1 MELNILIKRL
11 TGKGISKN
19 NIPAYLRDVSNSIN
33 SGEEIDLTD
42 LNNRLTG
49 LGWYEFELDDHT
61 FQLIKAI
68 IESERFINKEEE
80 KEGLLPKEFSIP
92 LLFHQSRQ
100 THSI

>member
-33 SGEEIDLTD
+33 SGEEIDLKD

-61 FQLIKAI
+61 LQLIIANLEEQDQKGKHI
-68 IESERFINKEEE
+68 TDVFFENQMINESSST
-80 KEGLLPKEFSIP
+80 LSP
-92 LLFHQSRQ
+92 
-100 THSI
+100 